1 MCGYNV
7 CVDPRLLWESFS
19 ITLPAYSL
27 RQSQLTQ
34 GIPLFQPSKTGII
47 GGWAFSV
54 YMGFCGSKLRAHTCI
69 TTSLATNL
77 LPSTI
82 IPEPLT
88 TVTRQLNLN
97 LHLGGG

>member
-7 CVDPRLLWESFS
+7 CVVPRLMWSSFS
-19 ITLPAYSL
+19 IILPAYSL

-34 GIPLFQPSKTGII
+34 GIPLFHLSKTGII

-54 YMGFCGSKLRAHTCI
+54 NMGFCGPKLRAHTCI
-69 TTSLATNL
+69 TSSSATNL
-77 LPSTI
+77 LPSPI

-88 TVTRQLNLN
+88 TVNRQLNLN
-97 LHLGGG
+97 LQVGGG